1 MVRSAEDIHLPYIVY
16 IEKEGRSRVPLS
28 PFITLC
34 LQLSAIYLLNLRV

>member
-1 MVRSAEDIHLPYIVY
+1 MMRSAEDIHMPYIY